1 MKNPTNE
8 YEFRKLNADFDKRLD
23 RLSDEYKRKADEI
36 FHADRNGLGM
46 KKRRNRLW
54 MWFDRK
60 TRYQIVPKI
69 AIISFGLTVILLS
82 IVMILL
88 LRYNMESLFSVDLG
102 VAFLILGLLLG
113 GEIVVLLAVLQEL
126 AGYRPRRNISLDIV
140 TNPAWKNLKCNVWH
154 RETDE

>member
-36 FHADRNGLGM
+36 FHADRNGLSM

-69 AIISFGLTVILLS
+69 VIISFGVTVILLS

-88 LRYNMESLFSVDLG
+88 LRYNMESLFSMDLG